1 MELFK
6 HGKEVKMDVLKEVG
20 NIGAGN
26 AATALSRLLNKPI
39 DMAVPKVQL
48 LPFEQIAESVG
59 GSEQLVIAVFLRV
72 EGDAPSN
79 LFFIMSLPDLCGR
92 TIAYLRFNSQCSDGG
107 CSITW

>member
-6 HGKEVKMDVLKEVG
+6 YGKEIKMDVLKEVG

-39 DMAVPKVQL
+39 DMAVPEVQL
-48 LPFEQIAESVG
+48 LPFEQIAESIG

-72 EGDAPSN
+72 EGDAPGN
-79 LFFIMSLPDLCGR
+79 LFYHESGSWEES
-92 TIAYLRFNSQCSDGG
+92 IAESGWY
-107 CSITW
+107 

>member
-6 HGKEVKMDVLKEVG
+6 HGKEIKMDVLKEVG

-59 GSEQLVIAVFLRV
+59 GANSSFLPYFYGLKEALR
-72 EGDAPSN
+72 GIS
-79 LFFIMSLPDLCGR
+79 SLL
-92 TIAYLRFNSQCSDGG
+92 
-107 CSITW
+107 